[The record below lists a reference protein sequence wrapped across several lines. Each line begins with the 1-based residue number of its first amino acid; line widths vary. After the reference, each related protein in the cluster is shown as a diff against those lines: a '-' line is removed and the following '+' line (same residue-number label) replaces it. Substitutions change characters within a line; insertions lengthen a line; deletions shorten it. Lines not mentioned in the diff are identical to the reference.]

1 MVSNTLME
9 VTVNIISDT
18 VCNSPAVYDGSITRN
33 MLCAGHLSGGRDSCQ
48 VSELRLCVCV
58 FVQQTSNA
66 CMASLRAIAVA
77 LWCARARTGG
87 TWRASPVGVQAAPW
101 PTSLEFTPEWLV
113 FYPGY
118 TAICRCVQLTPCTLI
133 APHCSCRHCLNTP
146 FGFLQRERPWCSFI
160 CRLWFSHPASL
171 LSPALW
177 SPPAEMNW
185 VHRFYC
191 DECWPDRG
199 RKDTR
204 PFRRHLQ
211 AWRKWGSCSSVCA
224 LLSNHHN
231 PHAYS
236 AFTPGTS
243 VGHCS
248 KTRKQFPSI
257 RLVLLYLS
265 KPNSH
270 GIYRQII
277 YNKHHAIVRF
287 PGHLTLCQNYP
298 DCYSWIFLA
307 AGSNHGDVILV
318 LQRWWSYSPFS

>member
-1 MVSNTLME
+1 MWDVDLKMAVGVNFSKRKNIIIVHYAGQAKWKMFILIETKHNIIYIYFSPFFWQEEKKSNCLSNAAMVSNTLME

-18 VCNSPAVYDGSITRN
+18 VCNSPAVYKGGITRN

-48 VSELRLCVCV
+48 VSELKLCVCV
-58 FVQQTSNA
+58 FVQQTSNT

-77 LWCARARTGG
+77 LWCARARTAG

-101 PTSLEFTPEWLV
+101 QTSLEFTPEWLV

-133 APHCSCRHCLNTP
+133 PPRCSCRHCLNTP
-146 FGFLQRERPWCSFI
+146 FGFLQREKPWCSFI
-160 CRLWFSHPASL
+160 CRLWFSHPASP

-199 RKDTR
+199 QKETQ

-211 AWRKWGSCSSVCA
+211 AWRKWGSCSLVCA
-224 LLSNHHN
+224 
-231 PHAYS
+231 
-236 AFTPGTS
+236 
-243 VGHCS
+243 
-248 KTRKQFPSI
+248 
-257 RLVLLYLS
+257 
-265 KPNSH
+265 
-270 GIYRQII
+270 
-277 YNKHHAIVRF
+277 IV
-287 PGHLTLCQNYP
+287 
-298 DCYSWIFLA
+298 
-307 AGSNHGDVILV
+307 V
-318 LQRWWSYSPFS
+318 